1 MGNSTKPH
9 VPVEN
14 QLLAALPEKE
24 YLRLLPELELVPL
37 TFAELLYKPG
47 ERVEHVYFP
56 NNGLICLTSPV
67 NQRSTTAVNMIDNY
81 GMAGIFIFLGEA
93 IAPNPAIVVVSS
105 AALRMKASV
114 LRKETQR
121 GPLERLLRRY
131 TLLLLM
137 QSRQATI
144 CNHYHTIYARLCCW
158 LLYIHDA
165 AGSNEFPMTHKLLS
179 NMMGVRREEVSKAA
193 IALQQDKLISY
204 RPGHITILK
213 LAGLKAATC
222 ECYGIL
228 KSRKSS
234 GLITPSRRSGK

>member
-1 MGNSTKPH
+1 MGNSTTRH

-24 YLRLLPELELVPL
+24 YQRLLPRFELIPLV
-37 TFAELLYKPG
+37 FGEVLYQPG
-47 ERVEHVYFP
+47 ERVEYVYFP
-56 NNGLICLTSPV
+56 NNGLVCLTSPV
-67 NQRSTTAVNMIDNY
+67 NQRSTTAVNLIDNY

-114 LRKETQR
+114 LRKETHR
-121 GPLERLLRRY
+121 GPLERLLRQY
-131 TLLLLM
+131 TYLLLM

-165 AGSNEFPMTHKLLS
+165 AESNEFPMTHKLLS
-179 NMMGVRREEVSKAA
+179 NMMGVRREEVSKVAT
-193 IALQQDKLISY
+193 ALQQDKLISY
-204 RPGHITILK
+204 RPGHITILN

-228 KSRKSS
+228 KRRKTS
-234 GLITPSRRSGK
+234 GLITPS

>member
-1 MGNSTKPH
+1 MGNSTKPRE
-9 VPVEN
+9 PVEN

-24 YLRLLPELELVPL
+24 YLRLLPKLELIPL
-37 TFAELLYKPG
+37 VFGEVLYKPG
-47 ERVEHVYFP
+47 ERVDYVYFP

-67 NQRSTTAVNMIDNY
+67 NQRSTTAVNLIDNY

-93 IAPNPAIVVVSS
+93 IAPNPAVVVVSS

-131 TLLLLM
+131 TYLLLM

-165 AGSNEFPMTHKLLS
+165 AESNEFPMTHKLLS

-204 RPGHITILK
+204 RPGHITILN

-222 ECYGIL
+222 ECYRIL
-228 KSRKSS
+228 KRRKSS
-234 GLITPSRRSGK
+234 GRITPSRRSGR